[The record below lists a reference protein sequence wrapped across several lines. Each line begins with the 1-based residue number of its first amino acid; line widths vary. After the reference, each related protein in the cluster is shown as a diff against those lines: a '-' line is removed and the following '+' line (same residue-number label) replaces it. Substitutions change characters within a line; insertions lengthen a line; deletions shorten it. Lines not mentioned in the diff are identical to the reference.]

1 MQKVV
6 LATGN
11 AGKVRE
17 LASLLSDF
25 GLDIVAQTDLGVD
38 SAEETGLTFI
48 ENAILKAR
56 HAAKVTGLPA
66 IADDSGLAVDVLG
79 GAPGIYSARYSGEDA
94 TDLKNLQKLLET
106 LKDVPDDQRQAR
118 FHCVLVYLRHAEDPT
133 PLVCHGSWPGVI
145 TREPAG
151 TGGFGY
157 DPIFFVPSEG
167 KTAAELT
174 REEKSAISHRGQALK
189 LLLDALRNGLI
200 TAAESLHSHPVVC
213 AEMPVLRFQLS
224 RVERRSAARRLRSAS
239 ALRSGQ
245 RCGLRSGP

>member
-17 LASLLSDF
+17 LASLLQDF
-25 GLDIVAQTDLGVD
+25 GLDIVAQTELGVE

-56 HAAKVTGLPA
+56 HAAAITGLPA
-66 IADDSGLAVDVLG
+66 IADDSGLAVDALG
-79 GAPGIYSARYSGEDA
+79 GAPGIYSARYAGEDA
-94 TDLKNLQKLLET
+94 SDRENLEKLLAA
-106 LKDVPDDQRQAR
+106 LKDVPDSKRQAQ

-133 PLVCHGSWPGVI
+133 PLVFHGVWPGVI
-145 TREPAG
+145 THAPAG
-151 TGGFGY
+151 EGGFGY
-157 DPIFFVPSEG
+157 DPIFYVPSEG

-189 LLLDALRNGLI
+189 QLLEAMRHG
-200 TAAESLHSHPVVC
+200 
-213 AEMPVLRFQLS
+213 
-224 RVERRSAARRLRSAS
+224 
-239 ALRSGQ
+239 
-245 RCGLRSGP
+245 

>member
-17 LASLLSDF
+17 LASLLREF
-25 GLDIVAQTDLGVD
+25 GLDIVAQTELGVD

-56 HAAKVTGLPA
+56 HAAQVTGLAA
-66 IADDSGLAVDVLG
+66 IADDSGLAVDALG
-79 GAPGIYSARYSGEDA
+79 GAPGIYSARYAGADA
-94 TDLKNLQKLLET
+94 SDRANLEKLLDA
-106 LKDVPDDQRQAR
+106 LKEVPDDKRQAQ

-133 PLVCHGSWPGVI
+133 PLVFHGVWPGVI
-145 TREPAG
+145 ALAPAG
-151 TGGFGY
+151 QGGFGY

-189 LLLDALRNGLI
+189 LLLEAMRNG
-200 TAAESLHSHPVVC
+200 
-213 AEMPVLRFQLS
+213 
-224 RVERRSAARRLRSAS
+224 
-239 ALRSGQ
+239 
-245 RCGLRSGP
+245 